1 MMNLVFVFK
10 VAALLVGLV
19 KIAKSNAKKES
30 GAQNVKMTVAIVLM
44 EHRVIGSVSYLGQ
57 VIMHHKLI

>member
-44 EHRVIGSVSYLGQ
+44 EHRVIGSVRYPGQ
-57 VIMHHKLI
+57 VIMHQKFI

>member
-1 MMNLVFVFK
+1 MNLVFVFK

-44 EHRVIGSVSYLGQ
+44 EHRVIGSVRYP
-57 VIMHHKLI
+57 